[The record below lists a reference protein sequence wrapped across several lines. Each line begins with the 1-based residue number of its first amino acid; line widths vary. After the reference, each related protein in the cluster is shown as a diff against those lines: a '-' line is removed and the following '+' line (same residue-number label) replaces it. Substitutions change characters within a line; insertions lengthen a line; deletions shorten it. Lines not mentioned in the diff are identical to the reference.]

1 VQLGVDD
8 EARRARRPL
17 IDCEDHAVLTTRQVL
32 PPPASAAPEAL
43 PPGHGALSIALV
55 SGRSAVVER
64 RASSPL
70 RLLCPKNA
78 GCAAWTYTSTFGG
91 GLVDGDDVRLQAEVE
106 DGASALLA
114 TQASTKAYPASAGA
128 RQAVEA
134 TVGAGSVLVVLS
146 DPLVPFAGAR
156 VDSLLDVRLAEGA
169 TLVAVEGLAAGR
181 VATGERWAA
190 ARCQT
195 RLRIRRE
202 GVLLLDDA
210 LLLDRAH
217 GDVPARM
224 GPFDAWANVVLAGPA
239 VLGAA
244 EDLLRLAR
252 PRRRLAGGAG
262 AMELGSPIEGGCLVR
277 IAATS
282 TAILSAR
289 VRQALACVAPLLGDD
304 PFTRRW

>member
-1 VQLGVDD
+1 M
-8 EARRARRPL
+8 
-17 IDCEDHAVLTTRQVL
+17 
-32 PPPASAAPEAL
+32 ASTASKTL
-43 PPGHGALSIALV
+43 VPGHGALTIALV

-64 RASSPL
+64 RAASPL

-78 GCAAWTYTSTFGG
+78 GSAAWTYTSTFGG
-91 GLVDGDDVRLQAEVE
+91 GLVDGDDVYLRVAVE
-106 DGASALLA
+106 RGASALLA

-128 RQAVEA
+128 RQTIEA
-134 TVGAGSVLVVLS
+134 SVGADADLVVLS

-156 VDSLLDVRLAEGA
+156 VESLLDVRLAEGA
-169 TLVAVEGLAAGR
+169 TLVAVEALAAGR
-181 VATGERWAA
+181 VASGERWAA

-195 RLRIRRE
+195 RLRVRRE

-210 LLLDRAH
+210 LLLEAAH
-217 GDVPARM
+217 GDVLARM
-224 GPFDAWANVVLAGPA
+224 TPFDAWANVVLAGPA
-239 VLGAA
+239 VLGHA

-252 PRRRLAGGAG
+252 PHQRLADGPGAIDL
-262 AMELGSPIEGGCLVR
+262 ASPIEGGCLLR